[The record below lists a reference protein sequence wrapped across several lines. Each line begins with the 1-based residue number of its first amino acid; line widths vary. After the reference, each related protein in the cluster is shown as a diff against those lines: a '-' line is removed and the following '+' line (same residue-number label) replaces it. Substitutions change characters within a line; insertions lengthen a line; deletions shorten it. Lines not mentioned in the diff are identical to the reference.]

1 MLWYCY
7 KRGKEVR
14 LENERLAAEKAGA
27 STASSINEDADSIF
41 GDKAKSNAREAQT
54 EATTSTPAITDG
66 QEASARVQD
75 LPSVSHLPSPQ
86 PQEEVLKP
94 LPVSPNA

>member
-1 MLWYCY
+1 M
-7 KRGKEVR
+7 
-14 LENERLAAEKAGA
+14 ENERLAAEKAGA

-41 GDKAKSNAREAQT
+41 GDKAKLKAKEEGT
-54 EATTSTPAITDG
+54 EATTSTPAVTDG
-66 QEASARVQD
+66 QEASARVQN

-86 PQEEVLKP
+86 PEEEVLKP